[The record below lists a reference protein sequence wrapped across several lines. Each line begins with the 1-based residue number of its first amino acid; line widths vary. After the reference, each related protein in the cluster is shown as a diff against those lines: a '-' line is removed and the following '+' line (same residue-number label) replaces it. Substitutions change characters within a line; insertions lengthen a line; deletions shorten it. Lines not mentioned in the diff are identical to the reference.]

1 MSLGN
6 WGESLLRAAAGELF
20 GSEYLRDYSHASK
33 TFRPNS
39 YENTPK
45 FKFLFHTYFDI
56 NPEAYPQSTNFGIL
70 VKEVKLPS
78 FSFST
83 SQMNQYNR
91 KRIIQTKIRYEP
103 IDITF
108 HDDNG
113 NNITKMW
120 EAYYRYYYN
129 DGSKP
134 GAVLPAERGSP
145 VERTPLFQG
154 EVTES
159 IDTYNYRDIYEK
171 PENKNYDWGFSGG
184 NNAGFAQSGVKV
196 PFFRN
201 ITVFGLH
208 QHNFTAY
215 TLVNPVIT
223 NFSHDNYNYETG
235 NGTMEHKMTID
246 YETVVYNYGSLDG
259 REPADIVTGFGSEQ
273 NYDRS
278 PSPIMAPGAN
288 GTILGQ
294 GGLVD
299 AAGGFINSLKSG
311 NILGAITN
319 ASAVY
324 NGIKNPNLVENAAIE
339 LTNSFVNSLSNTPTN
354 RNTPFSVPGSNQT
367 PGVLGL
373 AGAPTVG
380 AAVAPQT
387 ITNDPTVGTQY
398 NGEDFSDVAG
408 FPVEAPFG
416 TGPITNT

>member
-6 WGESLLRAAAGELF
+6 WGESLLRDAVGAFF
-20 GSEYLRDYSHASK
+20 GSDYLRDYTHASK

-39 YENTPK
+39 YENSPK

-70 VKEVKLPS
+70 VKEVRLPS
-78 FSFST
+78 YSFAT
-83 SQMNQYNR
+83 AQMNQYNR
-91 KRIIQTKIRYEP
+91 KRIVQTKIRYDP

-113 NNITKMW
+113 NNVTKMW

-145 VERTPLFQG
+145 IERNPIFEG

-159 IDTYNYRDIYEK
+159 IDTYNYRDIYELA
-171 PENKNYDWGFSGG
+171 ENKNYDWGFSGG
-184 NNAGFAQSGVKV
+184 NNATFAQSGVKV

-223 NFSHDNYNYETG
+223 NFSHDTYNYDTG
-235 NGTMEHKMTID
+235 NGVMEHKMSID
-246 YETVVYNYGSLDG
+246 YETVVYNYGNLDG
-259 REPADIVTGFGSEQ
+259 REPADIVTGFGLEQ
-273 NYDRS
+273 NYDRTT
-278 PSPIMAPGAN
+278 SPIMVPGAN
-288 GTILGQ
+288 GTVLGQ

-299 AAGGFINSLKSG
+299 AVGGAIESLKGG
-311 NILGAITN
+311 NILGAIQTAGRAYNSVKNTN
-319 ASAVY
+319 LLKTAA
-324 NGIKNPNLVENAAIE
+324 LELENSVRN
-339 LTNSFVNSLSNTPTN
+339 TLSNTPNN
-354 RNTPFSVPGSNQT
+354 RNTLFSIPGANQT
-367 PGVLGL
+367 PGLLGL
-373 AGAPTVG
+373 AGSPTIG
-380 AAVAPQT
+380 AARSPRP
-387 ITNDPTVGTQY
+387 ITDEPTAGTQF
-398 NGEDFSDVAG
+398 NGTNFTGVTG
-408 FPVEAPFG
+408 FPVEAPFD
-416 TGPITNT
+416 TGPVSNI

>member
-6 WGESLLRAAAGELF
+6 WGESLLRSAAGEFF
-20 GSEYLRDYSHASK
+20 GSEYLRDYTHASK

-39 YENTPK
+39 YENSPK

-56 NPEAYPQSTNFGIL
+56 NPEAYPQATNFGIL
-70 VKEVKLPS
+70 VKEVRLPS
-78 FSFST
+78 YSLQT
-83 SQMNQYNR
+83 AQMNQYNR
-91 KRIIQTKIRYEP
+91 KRIVQTKIRYEP

-113 NNITKMW
+113 NNVTKMW

-145 VERTPLFQG
+145 IERTQFFDG
-154 EVTES
+154 EITES
-159 IDTYNYRDIYEK
+159 IENYNYRDIYEK
-171 PENKNYDWGFSGG
+171 AENKNYDWGFSGG
-184 NNAGFAQSGVKV
+184 NNANFADSGVKV

-223 NFSHDNYNYETG
+223 NFSHDTYNYDTG
-235 NGTMEHKMTID
+235 NGVMENKMTID

-259 REPADIVTGFGSEQ
+259 RDPASIVTGFGSEQ
-273 NYDRS
+273 NYDRT
-278 PSPIMAPGAN
+278 PSPIMSPGAN
-288 GTILGQ
+288 GTVLGQ
-294 GGLVD
+294 GGLID
-299 AAGGFINSLKSG
+299 AAGGFIQSLKDG
-311 NILGAITN
+311 NAAGAVLN
-319 ASAVY
+319 ANAVY
-324 NGIKNPNLVENAAIE
+324 NGLKNPNLKETAAIE
-339 LTNSFVNSLSNTPTN
+339 LTNSFLTSLTNTPKN
-354 RNTPFSVPGSNQT
+354 RNAPFSVPGANQT
-367 PGVLGL
+367 PGVVGL
-373 AGAPTVG
+373 AGFPTIGAKRSPAP
-380 AAVAPQT
+380 
-387 ITNDPTVGTQY
+387 ITNEPLAGEQY

-408 FPVEAPFG
+408 FPTEPIFG